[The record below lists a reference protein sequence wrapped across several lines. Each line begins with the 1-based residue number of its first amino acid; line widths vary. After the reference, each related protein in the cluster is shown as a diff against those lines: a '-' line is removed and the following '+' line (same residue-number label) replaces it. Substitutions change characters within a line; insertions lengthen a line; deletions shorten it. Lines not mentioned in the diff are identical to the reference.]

1 MDATDDGGDTAPR
14 GSCRLSAGY
23 DNRTIKHNYRHYR
36 RDYAYDNSRE
46 NGHLPNTQ
54 EYT

>member
-1 MDATDDGGDTAPR
+1 MDAADVGDDTAPR
-14 GSCRLSAGY
+14 GSCRLSEGY
-23 DNRTIKHNYRHYR
+23 DNRSIKHYR

-46 NGHLPNTQ
+46 NGHIPNTQ

>member
-14 GSCRLSAGY
+14 GSYRLSEDY
-23 DNRTIKHNYRHYR
+23 DNRSIKQYRHYR

-46 NGHLPNTQ
+46 NGHIPNTQ

>member
-1 MDATDDGGDTAPR
+1 MDAADDDDDTASR
-14 GSCRLSAGY
+14 GSCSLSEDY
-23 DNRTIKHNYRHYR
+23 DNRSIKQYRHYR

-46 NGHLPNTQ
+46 NGHIPNTQ

>member
-1 MDATDDGGDTAPR
+1 MDAADDDDDTAPR
-14 GSCRLSAGY
+14 GSCRLSEGY
-23 DNRTIKHNYRHYR
+23 NNRSINYYR

>member
-1 MDATDDGGDTAPR
+1 MDAADDGDDTASR
-14 GSCRLSAGY
+14 GCCSLSEDY
-23 DNRTIKHNYRHYR
+23 DNRSIKQYRHYR

-46 NGHLPNTQ
+46 NGHIPNTQ

>member
-1 MDATDDGGDTAPR
+1 MDAADDGDDTAPR
-14 GSCRLSAGY
+14 GSCRLSEGY
-23 DNRTIKHNYRHYR
+23 NNRTIRHNR
-36 RDYAYDNSRE
+36 RNYAYDDTRE

>member
-1 MDATDDGGDTAPR
+1 MDAADDDNDTAPR
-14 GSCRLSAGY
+14 GSCRLSEGY
-23 DNRTIKHNYRHYR
+23 NNRSIKYYR

>member
-1 MDATDDGGDTAPR
+1 MDDADDDTTPR
-14 GSCRLSAGY
+14 GSYRLSEGY
-23 DNRTIKHNYRHYR
+23 NNRSIKYYRHYR